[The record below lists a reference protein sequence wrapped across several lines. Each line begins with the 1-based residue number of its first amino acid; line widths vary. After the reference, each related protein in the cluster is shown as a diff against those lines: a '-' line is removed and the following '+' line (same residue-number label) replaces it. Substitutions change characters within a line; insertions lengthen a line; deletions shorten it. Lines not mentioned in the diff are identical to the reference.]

1 MIFITPTNTGQYF
14 EIEAVDAIFDFIN
27 KQLANNSESITRTGV
42 GCFCSPDF
50 ITKIG
55 LKNIYVEYNYEVIG
69 SMHKH
74 PLQFKIHPHEIIIF
88 DVFPNNIIL
97 EKIKKV
103 KKALLGYSALN

>member
-1 MIFITPTNTGQYF
+1 MISVTPRNTEQYL
-14 EIEAVDAIFDFIN
+14 ETEAVDAIFDFIN
-27 KQLANNSESITRTGV
+27 QQLAENPETITRTGV

-74 PLQFKIHPHEIIIF
+74 PFQFKIHPHEIIIF
-88 DVFPNNIIL
+88 DIYPNQIIL
-97 EKIKKV
+97 EKIEKV
-103 KKALLGYSALN
+103 KKLIIDYSSLN